1 MMTTPTPYHL
11 HNALQH
17 QAHQPLPPEQFRNH
31 QHHLNTFHSGG
42 GFGGGA
48 CEHHNYGGVGGGVPA
63 PRGAN
68 FSSSFTSGSPSI
80 GGESGPM
87 GFPGPSAGAGTWHCG
102 PPPMHVSGGPLYQ
115 NRGVC
120 GGSGGGLWSNAGW
133 APDTFDIG
141 GLRYPI
147 RSIPLLY
154 SPYDVFQSGQSGQY
168 PPQWQNF
175 QRRHTQY

>member
-1 MMTTPTPYHL
+1 MMTTPTPHHL

-31 QHHLNTFHSGG
+31 QYHLHLNPIHNGGSIGGEHSNVHYGG
-42 GFGGGA
+42 GG
-48 CEHHNYGGVGGGVPA
+48 PA
-63 PRGAN
+63 PPGAP
-68 FSSSFTSGSPSI
+68 FSSSITSGSPSI
-80 GGESGPM
+80 GGGSGPM
-87 GFPGPSAGAGTWHCG
+87 AFAGPAAGAWHCG

-115 NRGVC
+115 N
-120 GGSGGGLWSNAGW
+120 GGGLRNNVGW

-154 SPYDVFQSGQSGQY
+154 SPYDVFQSGQH
-168 PPQWQNF
+168 PPQWQSF
-175 QRRHTQY
+175 QRRHTQYS